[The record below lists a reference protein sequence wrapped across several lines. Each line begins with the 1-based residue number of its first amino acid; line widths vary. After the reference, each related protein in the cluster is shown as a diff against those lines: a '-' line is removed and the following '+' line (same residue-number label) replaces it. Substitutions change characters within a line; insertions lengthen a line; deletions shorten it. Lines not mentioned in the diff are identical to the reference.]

1 MSGALLERLEAER
14 LHEQRRAARALLRRP
29 LLGPAADEFPLVRRH
44 ADALR
49 EWFDVNTGW
58 RLIVGPELARLE
70 KVPADPGDGTRPLL
84 DAQKRPFS
92 RRRYVLLC
100 LALAVL
106 SRSEAQ
112 VTLGVLADEV
122 LLLAADPALV
132 EAGVEFSL
140 QTAEERRDLAAVART
155 LLGLG
160 VVARV
165 SGDEETFVR
174 ATGDVLYDVDR
185 RVLASL
191 LAAERGPSTVDATDT
206 GARLE
211 ALTDAPPPLTEEA
224 RTRAVR
230 HRLTRRLLDDP
241 VLLHADLD
249 AEETA
254 YLSSQRA
261 ALCRRVEEFA
271 GLVAEVRAEGI
282 AMVDPADE
290 LTDLRMPEDGTDGHV
305 ALLVAEL
312 LTERAPAPV
321 PLEEL
326 RRHVHRLARENTA
339 NWRKGSADPGAE
351 VGLVQTAVDRLAA
364 LRLVRVVPGAVG
376 ALPPLHRYALC
387 SSASSN
393 PAPSEEP

>member
-1 MSGALLERLEAER
+1 MSGPLLDRLEAER
-14 LHEQRRAARALLRRP
+14 VHEQRRAARALLRRP
-29 LLGPAADEFPLVRRH
+29 LLGPTEDEFPLVRRH
-44 ADALR
+44 ADVLR
-49 EWFDVNTGW
+49 AWFEVNTGW
-58 RLIVGPELARLE
+58 RLIVDPELARLE

-84 DAQKRPFS
+84 DGQKRPFS

-122 LLLAADPALV
+122 LLQAADPDLA
-132 EAGVEFSL
+132 ATGVEFSL

-155 LLGLG
+155 LLEMG
-160 VVARV
+160 VVRRV

-191 LAAERGPSTVDATDT
+191 LAAERGPSTVPATDP
-206 GARLE
+206 GERLE
-211 ALTDAPPPLTEEA
+211 ALIAAPPPLTEEA

-241 VLLHADLD
+241 VLLHTDLD
-249 AEETA
+249 AEEAA
-254 YLSSQRA
+254 YLTSQRT
-261 ALCRRVEEFA
+261 ALCRRIEEFT

-290 LTDLRMPEDGTDGHV
+290 LTDLRMPEDGTGGHV

-312 LTERAPAPV
+312 LTARDPEPV
-321 PLEEL
+321 SLDGL
-326 RRHVHRLARENTA
+326 RRHVHRLAQENRP

-351 VGLVQTAVDRLAA
+351 IALVADAVDRLAA
-364 LRLVRVVPGAVG
+364 LRLVRVVPGAVS
-376 ALPPLHRYALC
+376 ALPPLHRYALRGPVPPP
-387 SSASSN
+387 
-393 PAPSEEP
+393 PAPPEEP